1 MAALSK
7 PREKITIAVIAIKT
21 VLKRCK
27 KFMSDWSV
35 KAMTLDVFW
44 ERIETALALA
54 VNRSNCDICPV
65 QQYAKET
72 NTERICDK
80 VGDCA
85 DGLMMLHKKLQEE
98 ERQKM
103 DKEREE

>member
-1 MAALSK
+1 
-7 PREKITIAVIAIKT
+7 
-21 VLKRCK
+21 
-27 KFMSDWSV
+27 MSGSV
-35 KAMTLDVFW
+35 KAMTIDVFW
-44 ERIETALALA
+44 QRIETALALA

-72 NTERICDK
+72 NTERICNK

-98 ERQKM
+98 EREKQ
-103 DKEREE
+103 DSLNELPW